1 PREFGSDG
9 GEKKFG
15 GIDGSAA
22 GPGDN
27 IPGNRLLILSTS
39 VVICMPSTLLFCAFC
54 GDLVFSTE
62 AKRAAGD
69 IAPWLAIKE
78 EAANDIAPWLT
89 GKEEEE
95 DEEVTKGHEELL
107 AAEEEEKEE
116 EEEEEE
122 EEPVRRWT
130 RVMNSLGSV

>member
-1 PREFGSDG
+1 
-9 GEKKFG
+9 
-15 GIDGSAA
+15 
-22 GPGDN
+22 
-27 IPGNRLLILSTS
+27 
-39 VVICMPSTLLFCAFC
+39 MPSTLLFCAFC

-116 EEEEEE
+116 EEEEDE

-130 RVMNSLGSV
+130 RVMNSLGGVGRGPWSSRLGDLPAGNSAGSMINKPMEDLMVGLWG